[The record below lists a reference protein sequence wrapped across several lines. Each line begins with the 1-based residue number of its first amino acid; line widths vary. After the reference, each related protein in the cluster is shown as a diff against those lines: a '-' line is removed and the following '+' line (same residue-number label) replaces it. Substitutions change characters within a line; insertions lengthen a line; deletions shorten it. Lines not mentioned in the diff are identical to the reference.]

1 MKSKTLK
8 ILPLGG
14 LGEVGRNM
22 MVYEY
27 DDQIL
32 VVDAGMMFPENDML
46 GIDYIIP
53 DLTYLAKNQQ
63 KVKGIVITHGH
74 EDHIGAIRHLLEVVD
89 APVYATPLTRGLLE
103 VKLARNGMAQK
114 ANLNTIHA
122 GEAIQVG
129 PFKVEFFH
137 VCHSIPDC
145 VGLGIDTPSGLVVH
159 TGDYKFDHTPEDNWP
174 TDYAKLAEFSE
185 RGVLALLADS
195 TNSERAG
202 WTPSERVVNAAL
214 DQVFRE
220 APHRIII
227 ASFASLISRMQQVA
241 KAAERYGRKVA
252 FAGPSMVDNAK
263 IARKLGYLN
272 VPENVIVSIDEAL
285 HMKEDK
291 VVIMCTG
298 SQGEPTS
305 ILGRLSTGTSNV
317 LEIKSGDTVVL
328 SSHPIPGNEENV
340 YRTINRLFER
350 GANVIYEA
358 IAPVHVSGHAS
369 QEEMKLLIHLTKPK
383 YVIPMHGE
391 IRHLKQH
398 AILAKQV
405 GIPEENIAVG
415 ENGQSFLFGED
426 GVLRMGERIPC
437 PYIFVDG
444 SGVGDVDPEV
454 MREREELAQD
464 GIVVVN
470 LRLNRSNG
478 MLQKDPEVTTRGF
491 LLARNAEDLKVDLRN
506 TIDDKLRLIGKE
518 TNVQRDLERAIGSFI
533 YSETRRKPMVVVNVD
548 RG

>member
-27 DDQIL
+27 DDQIM

-53 DLTYLAKNQQ
+53 DLTYLVKNQQ
-63 KVKGIVITHGH
+63 KVKGVVITHGH
-74 EDHIGAIRHLLEVVD
+74 EDHIGAIHHLLEVVN

-122 GEAIQVG
+122 GEEIQIG

-145 VGLGIDTPSGLVVH
+145 VGLGIDTPVGLVVH

-174 TDYAKLAEFSE
+174 TDYAKLAEFSQ

-195 TNSERAG
+195 TNAERPG

-252 FAGPSMVDNAK
+252 FAGPTMVDNSK

-272 VPENVIVSIDEAL
+272 VPENVVVSIDEAL
-285 HMKEDK
+285 HMKEEK

-369 QEEMKLLIHLTKPK
+369 QEEMKLLIHLTRPK

-405 GIPEENIAVG
+405 GIPEENVAVG
-415 ENGQSFLFGED
+415 ENGLAFLFNED

-437 PYIFVDG
+437 PYVFVDG

-464 GIVVVN
+464 GIVVVS

-478 MLQKDPEVTTRGF
+478 LLQKDPEVTTRGF
-491 LLARNAEDLKVDLRN
+491 LLAQGTEDLKIDLRN
-506 TIDDKLRLIGKE
+506 TITDKLRLIGKE
-518 TNVQRDLERAIGSFI
+518 TNVQRDLERAVSSFI
-533 YSETRRKPMVVVNVD
+533 YSETRRRPMVIVNID